1 MVEFTRRNMELVYDA
16 KIVSLY
22 RDYLETPDGKTVVYD
37 YIKHKSG
44 GGAGILL
51 VDSREYTYLV
61 RQYRNSISAVS
72 VEIPAGGYLSAGES
86 GEVCALRE
94 AEEETGWVP
103 RRVYHVADMVSSI
116 GTFDER
122 TDVYIGTDL
131 REGKVKYDADEYI
144 DILHIPVAD
153 AVQMIYQGKI
163 VDGKTIVALFAYTDM
178 RHKGII
184 EL

>member
-1 MVEFTRRNMELVYDA
+1 MYDA
-16 KIVSLY
+16 KVVSLY

-37 YIKHKSG
+37 YIRHKSG

-51 VDSREYTYLV
+51 VDGEEYTYLV
-61 RQYRNSISAVS
+61 RQYRNSINEAS
-72 VEIPAGGYLSAGES
+72 VEIPAGGYLRAGED
-86 GEVCALRE
+86 GKTCALRE
-94 AEEETGWVP
+94 AEEETGWIP
-103 RRVYHVADMVSSI
+103 RRLYHVANMVSSI

-131 REGKVKYDADEYI
+131 RKGKVKYDADEYI
-144 DILHIPVAD
+144 DVLHISVAN

-163 VDGKTIVALFAYTDM
+163 VDGKTIAALFAYMDM
-178 RHKGII
+178 KHKGII